1 MTDSEV
7 EIAGL
12 ADVTILVLV
21 PEAGDEIQ
29 QIKSGIMEIGDL
41 FVVNKADRPGADR
54 FIKSLFDSMR
64 DDPHQKRDII
74 KTVAT
79 TGEGVDV
86 LLEKV
91 MNVKAGNDEPKH
103 LWLLTEKAWHLIQ
116 NRKMQGISKTLI
128 EADIKEKKS
137 LNMTF
142 NLYQY
147 IEKWL

>member
-1 MTDSEV
+1 
-7 EIAGL
+7 
-12 ADVTILVLV
+12 
-21 PEAGDEIQ
+21 
-29 QIKSGIMEIGDL
+29 
-41 FVVNKADRPGADR
+41 
-54 FIKSLFDSMR
+54 
-64 DDPHQKRDII
+64 
-74 KTVAT
+74 
-79 TGEGVDV
+79 
-86 LLEKV
+86 
-91 MNVKAGNDEPKH
+91 MNIKAGNDEPKH